1 MPQNYIGV
9 DVAKNWI
16 DIFDAETGEH
26 RRIETST
33 ADLCDFARTLGDGIV
48 VFEASG
54 GYERPLMDALST
66 AKVAFTRVN
75 PRQAR
80 DFARATGLLAKTDK
94 VDARMLAR
102 MGSALDLAPSAAPD
116 PERVRLASLMAR
128 RDDLT
133 ATIGRERNRHA
144 QTSDAW
150 IRRQISGLLRILA
163 RHLKRCDAEINGH
176 IQQHERLVEDHT
188 RLQTIP
194 GVGPVLAAVLIAS
207 LPELGQLDRR
217 KIAALAGLAPH
228 ACDSGMFKGKR
239 RIWGGRANVRRALY
253 LAAFIASRHDPNFK
267 AFRKQLQDAGKPV
280 KLAVTACARK
290 LLTII
295 NAMLK
300 AGQNYRKTTA

>member
-1 MPQNYIGV
+1 MAQNYIGV

-26 RRIETST
+26 RRIEVSKSE
-33 ADLCDFARTLGDGIV
+33 LRRFACKSRKRIV

-54 GYERPLMDALST
+54 GYERPLMATLSGT
-66 AKVAFTRVN
+66 ETPFVRVN

-102 MGSALDLAPSAAPD
+102 MGKALELAPSSMPD
-116 PERVRLASLMAR
+116 PGRDRLASLIAR

-133 ATIGRERNRHA
+133 TSIGRERNRHA
-144 QTSDAW
+144 QTADAW
-150 IRRQISGLLRILA
+150 LRRQISGLLRVLV
-163 RHLKRCDAEINGH
+163 RQQKRCDVEIAEH
-176 IQQHERLVEDHT
+176 ISKDSALRADHI
-188 RLQTIP
+188 RLQTVP
-194 GVGPVLAAVLIAS
+194 GIGPVLAATLIAS

-253 LAAFIASRHDPNFK
+253 LAAFIASRHDP
-267 AFRKQLQDAGKPV
+267 AFRTFRNRLQYAGKPV
-280 KLAVTACARK
+280 KVALTACARK
-290 LLTII
+290 LLSIL
-295 NAMLK
+295 NAMLHS
-300 AGQNYRKTTA
+300 GQNYRKVQT